1 MRTLILSVSVALVLV
16 SPVMSQRKA
25 PGQLV
30 GVRVTNGYHLGI
42 FITLKGEIDVIGK
55 AASKTTV
62 FINDFS
68 TRVTPEGRWA
78 LCFPKRSLYPDKK
91 GTIVKVRAVQDGTNV
106 IAEANFDLATLND
119 VMDREIKF
127 EELYGSK

>member
-1 MRTLILSVSVALVLV
+1 MRNLILTVLVALVLAT
-16 SPVMSQRKA
+16 PMMAQTK
-25 PGQLV
+25 GQLV
-30 GVRVTNGYHLGI
+30 GVRVTNGYHLNV
-42 FITLKGEIDVIGK
+42 FITLKGEVDVQGTDF
-55 AASKTTV
+55 SKITV

-91 GTIVKVRAVQDGTNV
+91 GTIVKVRALQDGTNV
-106 IAEANFDLATLND
+106 IAEANFDLATLNE

-127 EELYGSK
+127 EELYPNK